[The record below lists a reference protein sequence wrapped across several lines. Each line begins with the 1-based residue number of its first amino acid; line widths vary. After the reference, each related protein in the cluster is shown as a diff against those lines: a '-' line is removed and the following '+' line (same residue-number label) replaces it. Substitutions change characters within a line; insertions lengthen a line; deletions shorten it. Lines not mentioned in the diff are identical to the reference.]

1 MDNNGAYVSTILGSM
16 QFFKK
21 RAGEYFDKL
30 LKERKVQAE
39 LHWELKVCALY
50 CGSDDKT

>member
-1 MDNNGAYVSTILGSM
+1 MPTFLGSIR
-16 QFFKK
+16 FFKK
-21 RAGEYFDKL
+21 RAGEYFDEL

-39 LHWELKVCALY
+39 LRWELEVCALY